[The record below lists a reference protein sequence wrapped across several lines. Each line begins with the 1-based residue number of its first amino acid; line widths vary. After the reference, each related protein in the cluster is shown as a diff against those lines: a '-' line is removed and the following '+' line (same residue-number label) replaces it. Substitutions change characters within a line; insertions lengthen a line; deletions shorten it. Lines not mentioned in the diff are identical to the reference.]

1 MALALL
7 ADGWARERGGDVLAL
22 IVDHGLRAA
31 SASEAAVTR
40 DRLSRRG
47 IAARVLTLDELA
59 HGPGLA
65 ARARG
70 ARYRALADAAAA
82 DGRLHVLLGHHAA
95 DQAETVAMRML
106 AHSGPDGVAG
116 MAALIERPHVRLL
129 RPLLTLAPGRLR
141 ATLHGAGVEWVEDPS
156 NRSPSALRNRIRLMR
171 ADSEGQGPVIRAAYT
186 AAALRGRQRNVTEVA
201 MADWLARNVSIHPEG
216 FAVVSP
222 GPIHA
227 AAFGT
232 LLRCLAGRGFPPSA
246 GQVASWAATPRAA
259 TLAGV
264 TIRDAGRLAPGGW
277 LILREAAAMQQ
288 AVPARDGVVWDGRY
302 RLLSQAPPGM
312 TLGALGDDA
321 ARLRDRSN
329 LPAAVLRT
337 LPALRRGETLF
348 AAPHLGY
355 AANSGGSSIRLIFHP
370 ALPAATPAQP
380 GSFSL
385 SLYLRHREYNSSMG
399 AAVLYLGLLYL
410 RPILAAVLHRLH

>member
-1 MALALL
+1 MAPLGPFEPKPRLAVAVSGGPDSMALAML
-7 ADGWARERGGDVLAL
+7 ARGWASAHGGRVLGL
-22 IVDHGLRAA
+22 VVDHGLRPESAA
-31 SASEAAVTR
+31 EAALTVA
-40 DRLSRRG
+40 RLADLRICAEILPIG
-47 IAARVLTLDELA
+47 ALA
-59 HGPGLA
+59 VGPGLA
-65 ARARG
+65 ERARS
-70 ARYRALADAAAA
+70 ARYGVLQAECGKRGL
-82 DGRLHVLLGHHAA
+82 LHLLLGHHSA

-186 AAALRGRQRNVTEVA
+186 AAALRGRQRNVAEVA

-264 TIRDAGRLAPGGW
+264 TIRDAGRLALGGW
-277 LILREAAAMQQ
+277 LMLREAAAMQQ

-321 ARLRDRSN
+321 ARLRDRSD

-370 ALPAATPAQP
+370 ALPAANVGFVVGRA
-380 GSFSL
+380 L
-385 SLYLRHREYNSSMG
+385 DLR
-399 AAVLYLGLLYL
+399 
-410 RPILAAVLHRLH
+410 